1 MADEK
6 TKEQLLDEKILSLEG
21 ALKALK
27 TENEQ
32 LKKDLTDER
41 NKLKEIR
48 IDALAKEYVKPQKK
62 EKEEEIVFDFK

>member
-6 TKEQLLDEKILSLEG
+6 TKEQLLDEKILTLEG

>member
-1 MADEK
+1 MAEK
-6 TKEQLLDEKILSLEG
+6 TKEELLDEKILTLEG

-32 LKKDLTDER
+32 LKQDLVDER

-48 IDALAKEYVKPQKK
+48 IDALAKEYVKPLKK

>member
-1 MADEK
+1 MPNEK

-27 TENEQ
+27 TENED
-32 LKKDLTDER
+32 LKKVLETER
-41 NKLKEIR
+41 AKLKEIR

-62 EKEEEIVFDFK
+62 EKEEEVVFDFK